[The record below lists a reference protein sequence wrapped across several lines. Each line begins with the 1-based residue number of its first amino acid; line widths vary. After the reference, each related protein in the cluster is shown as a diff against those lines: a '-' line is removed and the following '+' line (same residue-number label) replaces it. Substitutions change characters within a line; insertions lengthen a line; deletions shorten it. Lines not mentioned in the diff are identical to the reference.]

1 MIITGRSTSLA
12 RQLARNIARAA
23 PGESFEVLELQSPWA
38 YGENFR
44 HRPAGAL
51 MEAFRDWQLSAGA
64 TSQGRKGLYHAS
76 VSPQPGYAGTMTAG
90 QWLRAADILGE
101 ELGLQGQER
110 ALVLRQAENRAYL
123 HAVWARTNLD
133 TWKLIPDSFN
143 YKAHERASRRIEEE
157 FGHPPVHR
165 RGTP

>member
-38 YGENFR
+38 SPDYLRLHPVE
-44 HRPAGAL
+44 AL
-51 MEAFRDWQLSAGA
+51 VETFRDWQLSAGA
-64 TSQGRKGLYHAS
+64 TSQSRKGLYHAS
-76 VSPQPGYAGTMTAG
+76 LSPEPCYAGTMTAP

-110 ALVLRQAENRAYL
+110 ALVQRQAEDRGYL
-123 HAVWARTNLD
+123 HAVWQRTDLD
-133 TWKLIPDSFN
+133 TWKLISDSFN
-143 YKAHERASRRIEEE
+143 YKAHERASRRIEQE
-157 FGHPPVHR
+157 FGHAPVHR
-165 RGTP
+165 KGTP